1 MFLKSFYAVG
11 RKLIARSVAEKKCKG
26 GGEHSSA
33 KSLISAAAKTFLIS
47 GAGPIGFPVIS
58 PHDGSVM
65 PLRL

>member
-1 MFLKSFYAVG
+1 VFLKSLHAIGKF
-11 RKLIARSVAEKKCKG
+11 IARSVAEKKREG

-47 GAGPIGFPVIS
+47 GAGPIEFPVIS

-65 PLRL
+65 PPRL